1 MKSSTLCPQIP
12 KGTTVTVTPQ
22 SDHDLVIPAALLA
35 CGELVAFPTE
45 TVYGLGAAATNPD
58 AVAKIFEAKGRPSDN
73 PLIVHVAQ
81 KEDIPA
87 LVREV
92 TPLAQCLMDAFM
104 PGPITLVMPKSD
116 VIPDLVSAG
125 LPTVGIRMPDHPL
138 ALKLI
143 RLSGVPVAAPSANV
157 SGSPSP
163 TRAEHVVRDLYGRI
177 ACIVDGGACE
187 VGIESSVV
195 DVTGDVPVILRPGAI
210 TMEMLIEACQ
220 NAGIVLPDH
229 ESLPCIAA
237 DEEAAPKSPGMKYRH
252 YAPKAHLRIVM
263 PDGTNRRQAFAN
275 AIIVAGENAGNFGKD
290 SKIGVFCGQEEKE
303 YLTEHLSKNQIASC
317 VFYVFGKET
326 DISAAAHSL
335 FDGIRSLDQ
344 AGVGHI
350 LAAGFVGD
358 GLHGAYMNRL
368 EKAAADLSGLDSA
381 LDSNEPAISDAADVS
396 PENMLDIQSRK
407 ILFVCTGNT
416 CRSPMAEGICNRF
429 ASERGPFTD
438 IGQPDQMISI
448 IASSSGIYAENGS
461 HAEKGA
467 VAAVKSLF
475 DIDLTGHRSRKTTEE
490 MISENDIVFAVTR
503 EHAVILRRFFPELSW
518 KIESF
523 SEYMARKSI
532 VLRSEDGTPERF
544 DIPDPFGQNEH
555 VYEKT
560 ARILFD
566 LIDALWPSIVEEL
579 GLEVKK

>member
-1 MKSSTLCPQIP
+1 MRKPALCPEIP
-12 KGTTVTVTPQ
+12 EGTTLTVTPL

-92 TPLAQCLMDAFM
+92 SPLAQCLMDAFM
-104 PGPITLVMPKSD
+104 PGPMTLVMTKSD
-116 VIPDLVSAG
+116 IIPDLVSAC
-125 LPTVGIRMPDHPL
+125 LPTIGIRMPDHPL

-163 TRAEHVVRDLYGRI
+163 TRAEHVAKDLYGRI

-187 VGIESSVV
+187 VGIESSVI

-220 NAGIVLPDH
+220 KSGIALSGSV
-229 ESLPCIAA
+229 SLINISK
-237 DEEAAPKSPGMKYRH
+237 DENAAPKSPGMKYRH
-252 YAPKAHLRIVM
+252 YAPRTHLRIVM
-263 PDGTNRRQAFAN
+263 PVGGNRRQAFAD
-275 AIIVAGENAGNFGKD
+275 AFLEAGKKAKSGGNNV
-290 SKIGVFCGQEEKE
+290 KIGVFCGNEEKA
-303 YLTEHLSKNQIASC
+303 YLTEHLPEEWIASS
-317 VFYVFGKET
+317 VFYVFGEET

-335 FDGIRSLDQ
+335 FDGIRSLDH
-344 AGVGHI
+344 AGVEQI

-358 GLHGAYMNRL
+358 GLREAYMNRL
-368 EKAAADLSGLDSA
+368 EKAAGDLADMD
-381 LDSNEPAISDAADVS
+381 PAPVPEELEIMDHAGVSREMNPDAQTRNV
-396 PENMLDIQSRK
+396 
-407 ILFVCTGNT
+407 LFVCTGNT
-416 CRSPMAEGICNRF
+416 CRSPMAEGIFNRF
-429 ASERGPFTD
+429 ASERGPFSE
-438 IGQPDQMISI
+438 IGQSDPMINL

-461 HAEKGA
+461 PAAKGA
-467 VAAVKSLF
+467 AAAVKSLY
-475 DIDLTGHRSRKTTEE
+475 DIDLTGHKSRKTTEE
-490 MISENDIVFAVTR
+490 MISENDIVFAMTR

-523 SEYMARKSI
+523 SEYMERKSI
-532 VLRSEDGTPERF
+532 ILRSPEGAVQRV
-544 DIPDPFGQNEH
+544 DIPDPFGQH
-555 VYEKT
+555 DRVYEKT
-560 ARILFD
+560 ARILHD
-566 LIDALWPSIVEEL
+566 VIDAVWPSILEEL